1 MLTDV
6 DEIKA
11 IVEPKS
17 ARMEQRTK
25 PHVKKQ
31 IQAAAALLGIDE
43 TAFVTSAAYAQA
55 RAVIEDHQR
64 TRLAPADRD
73 LLLGA
78 LGTPDEP
85 NEALREAFVLHRQ
98 MAVNGN

>member
-1 MLTDV
+1 MLNDLNET
-6 DEIKA
+6 EA
-11 IVEPKS
+11 IAEPKS

-78 LGTPDEP
+78 LDTPEEP
-85 NEALREAFVLHRQ
+85 NEALRAAFELHRQ
-98 MAVNGN
+98 TVVNGN